1 MPAAKPRPGTLR
13 NGQALD
19 LGELLGS
26 EWENFALTTDGLQH
40 PCWRNPFSCADLKAM
55 FWQCQ
60 QVAILEHEIRQL
72 KKEITKNE
80 TARELAEQQANWY
93 RRQLILESR
102 MGFLYLADR

>member
-1 MPAAKPRPGTLR
+1 
-13 NGQALD
+13 
-19 LGELLGS
+19 
-26 EWENFALTTDGLQH
+26 
-40 PCWRNPFSCADLKAM
+40 M